1 MNSPV
6 GIIQDC
12 EITSLFLEVAAVRE
26 SLHGKRGAAHQMETA
41 LRLSSIE
48 TVELLPLATNV
59 LSNPLGKSVGSETS

>member
-1 MNSPV
+1 
-6 GIIQDC
+6 
-12 EITSLFLEVAAVRE
+12 
-26 SLHGKRGAAHQMETA
+26 META